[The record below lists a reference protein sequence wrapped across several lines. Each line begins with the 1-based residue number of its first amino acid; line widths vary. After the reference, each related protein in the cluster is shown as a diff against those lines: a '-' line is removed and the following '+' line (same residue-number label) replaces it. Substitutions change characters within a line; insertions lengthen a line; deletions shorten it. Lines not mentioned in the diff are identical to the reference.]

1 LNHLGVV
8 ISVEIADVSAPIG
21 NDRVCVH
28 AAASREIGETCGPGT
43 FIQKPRSIPLNREP
57 PMDPQ
62 STVTLHTGSPMPIL
76 GLGTWQLTEDT
87 AATVEDAFRLGY
99 RMIDTSGDYGT
110 QPGIGEAIKHAPVIS
125 AYRAS
130 SAMPYM
136 VQNGAVE
143 PLPLSRQPI
152 DAGSQPA
159 TCWGDGF
166 AERNLW
172 NIGRKTDGSVDLQV
186 QSHFPE
192 RDAARAPTSTARH

>member
-1 LNHLGVV
+1 GTTVRLEQG
-8 ISVEIADVSAPIG
+8 STTAPGPPPIRSYRPTGIG
-21 NDRVCVH
+21 TMPLL
-28 AAASREIGETCGPGT
+28 REIGETCGPGT

-152 DAGSQPA
+152 DAGSQP
-159 TCWGDGF
+159 
-166 AERNLW
+166 
-172 NIGRKTDGSVDLQV
+172 
-186 QSHFPE
+186 
-192 RDAARAPTSTARH
+192 